1 MGFILPHL
9 IKLSG
14 FDKKKTI
21 FKMCLQ
27 LIFSKID
34 IIILMRIL
42 VVEDEHKI
50 GNSIKRG
57 FEQETWAT
65 DVAYDGEEGYDLA
78 TSEDYDVIVLDLML
92 PKMDGMEVCK
102 KLREEGIHTPI
113 LMLTA
118 RGELADKV
126 GGLNSGA
133 DDYLV
138 KPFAFE
144 ELLARVKALARR
156 PKETKNEELI
166 AGDLS
171 LNTNTYDVKKN
182 GKSIELSRKEF
193 ALLEY
198 LMRNAG
204 RVVSKENI
212 IAHVWDY
219 ESDILPN
226 TVEVFIGYLRDKIGK
241 DVIKTMRG
249 FGYKMENV

>member
-1 MGFILPHL
+1 MAL
-9 IKLSG
+9 
-14 FDKKKTI
+14 
-21 FKMCLQ
+21 
-27 LIFSKID
+27 
-34 IIILMRIL
+34 LMRIL

-50 GNSIKRG
+50 ANSIKRG

-65 DVAYDGEEGYDLA
+65 DVAYDGSDGYDMA
-78 TSEDYDVIVLDLML
+78 SSEDYDVIVLDLML
-92 PKMDGMEVCK
+92 PKMDGIEICK
-102 KLREEGIHTPI
+102 KLRAQSIHTPI

-144 ELLARVKALARR
+144 ELLARVKALSRR
-156 PKETKNEELI
+156 PKETKTEELKV
-166 AGDLS
+166 DNLT
-171 LNTNTYDVKKN
+171 LNTNSFEVKKN
-182 GKSIELSRKEF
+182 GKSVELSRKEF

-198 LMRNAG
+198 LMRNSG
-204 RVVSKENI
+204 KVVSKENI

-226 TVEVFIGYLRDKIGK
+226 TVEVFVGYLRDKIGG
-241 DVIKTMRG
+241 DVIKTVRG
-249 FGYKMENV
+249 FGYKIDHV